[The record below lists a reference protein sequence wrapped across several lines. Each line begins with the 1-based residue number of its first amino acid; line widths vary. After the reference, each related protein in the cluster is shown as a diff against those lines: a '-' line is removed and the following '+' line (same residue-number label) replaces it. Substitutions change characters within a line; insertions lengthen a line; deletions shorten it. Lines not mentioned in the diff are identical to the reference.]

1 VAEQLQNRA
10 KESGRPYRYGVD
22 PPPKELKVRGSSK
35 GKGKAKETEVVT
47 LSSDDDDDEEGGGQ
61 SQSRR
66 QRSLSGEISSPERS
80 GEEGEDE
87 LKMKMPGSF
96 TEKPVLPKNNRR
108 HLQPNRY
115 DDPSSDDLA
124 MKVPPPMRMS
134 GSANGIGSGERKV
147 QEMVGHWEEIGGGG
161 SGKGKQKASVASS
174 LAPRVRSPSFS
185 LGSFGPSQLSHE
197 TRRNIAD

>member
-1 VAEQLQNRA
+1 MVAEQLQNRA

-80 GEEGEDE
+80 GEEGEDDE
-87 LKMKMPGSF
+87 LKMEMPGSF
-96 TEKPVLPKNNRR
+96 TGKPNPPKNNRR
-108 HLQPNRY
+108 HLQPNLI
-115 DDPSSDDLA
+115 DDPSSDDPIR
-124 MKVPPPMRMS
+124 MEVSGPMRRG
-134 GSANGIGSGERKV
+134 GSANGSGSGGGKVHGLVDLYEEMER
-147 QEMVGHWEEIGGGG
+147 GG

-185 LGSFGPSQLSHE
+185 LGHSRLGSFSAFS
-197 TRRNIAD
+197 

>member
-1 VAEQLQNRA
+1 MAEQLQNRA

-80 GEEGEDE
+80 GEEGEDDE
-87 LKMKMPGSF
+87 LKMEMPGSF
-96 TEKPVLPKNNRR
+96 TGKPNPPKNNRR
-108 HLQPNRY
+108 HLQPNLI
-115 DDPSSDDLA
+115 DDPSSDDPIR
-124 MKVPPPMRMS
+124 MEVSGPMRRG
-134 GSANGIGSGERKV
+134 GSANGSGSGGGKVHGLVDLYEEMER
-147 QEMVGHWEEIGGGG
+147 GG

-185 LGSFGPSQLSHE
+185 LEAVSFSAFS
-197 TRRNIAD
+197 